1 MNPRSFGAALAAAVV
16 LFIWQSVSHI
26 FIPWFHNSLNSFE
39 DEQAIEAAI
48 LANAKVDGE
57 LTDGIYTLP
66 NVNPHGDFQS
76 KEELQSATKVAQQQ
90 MAEGVSIFAA
100 VVTQGRGGMRE
111 GLAKQFVFNLLGALL
126 VTFLLT
132 KLSHDGMGCRMGVT
146 VFFSLFAIVTAVLPN
161 WAWWAFSVSH
171 TGFLI
176 FDHLIGWILAGYVL
190 AKMVPKNESPEE
202 EATTAKTA

>member
-57 LTDGIYTLP
+57 LTDGIYALP

-100 VVTQGRGGMRE
+100 VVTQGRGGM
-111 GLAKQFVFNLLGALL
+111 
-126 VTFLLT
+126 
-132 KLSHDGMGCRMGVT
+132 LS
-146 VFFSLFAIVTAVLPN
+146 
-161 WAWWAFSVSH
+161 
-171 TGFLI
+171 LI
-176 FDHLIGWILAGYVL
+176 HI
-190 AKMVPKNESPEE
+190 
-202 EATTAKTA
+202 